1 MKKENGKKNEIGP
14 FKEEDKYIYN
24 NEKICKM
31 LKNQYKFQFSIPRI
45 SRNKEEIDFQSDNN
59 NDLTDITITEQ
70 DIQDAIK
77 EMDENSSA
85 GPDDIPALF
94 LINTKETISK
104 PLKLIMRKSLDESII
119 PDIYKLANITPIHKG
134 GPKTKPEQY
143 RPVSL
148 TSHIM
153 KVFERVL
160 KKNIM
165 LHLIKNN
172 LINQEQHGFVPG
184 RSTQSQLLVH
194 YKDIYEAMEEGVRMD
209 TVFLDFSKA
218 FDKVDH
224 DLLLKKVV
232 KHGIKGKIGMWLRE
246 FLSNRK
252 FTVIANGTMSDQEDV
267 LSGVPQGTVLAALLF
282 IIMISDIDENIKE
295 SIVRCFADDTR
306 VSKKIEKEEDKK
318 KLQDD
323 LNRIYKWA
331 EDNLMIFNEDKFEQ
345 LTYGD
350 TKNIEIE
357 MYKNSSNENIKSGDS
372 VKDLGVIASRDMSFK
387 EHINSV
393 TLSCRITSGMLL
405 RTFQT
410 REREVMLK
418 LFHTYIRSKMEY
430 CCSVWSPTMQGDIN
444 ELERIQKSFTNK
456 IQGMEDLDYHQRLKE
471 LKLYSLERRRERYLT
486 IYAWQMLEG
495 IKENYLGLKVSKYG
509 RNRTIQ
515 SHPIRWSYNGKK
527 IKHSNRSIVHRSTG
541 KKMERLYNC
550 LPPKLR
556 NMEGKSTDTFKTHL
570 DRWLRSVPDTPR
582 IDNYGAG
589 VGAETNSLTNQ
600 AAAQFLRQLWQ
611 R

>member
-1 MKKENGKKNEIGP
+1 M
-14 FKEEDKYIYN
+14 
-24 NEKICKM
+24 
-31 LKNQYKFQFSIPRI
+31 
-45 SRNKEEIDFQSDNN
+45 
-59 NDLTDITITEQ
+59 
-70 DIQDAIK
+70 
-77 EMDENSSA
+77 
-85 GPDDIPALF
+85 
-94 LINTKETISK
+94 
-104 PLKLIMRKSLDESII
+104 
-119 PDIYKLANITPIHKG
+119 
-134 GPKTKPEQY
+134 
-143 RPVSL
+143 
-148 TSHIM
+148 
-153 KVFERVL
+153 
-160 KKNIM
+160 
-165 LHLIKNN
+165 
-172 LINQEQHGFVPG
+172 
-184 RSTQSQLLVH
+184 
-194 YKDIYEAMEEGVRMD
+194 
-209 TVFLDFSKA
+209 
-218 FDKVDH
+218 
-224 DLLLKKVV
+224 
-232 KHGIKGKIGMWLRE
+232 
-246 FLSNRK
+246 
-252 FTVIANGTMSDQEDV
+252 
-267 LSGVPQGTVLAALLF
+267 
-282 IIMISDIDENIKE
+282 
-295 SIVRCFADDTR
+295 
-306 VSKKIEKEEDKK
+306 
-318 KLQDD
+318 
-323 LNRIYKWA
+323 
-331 EDNLMIFNEDKFEQ
+331 
-345 LTYGD
+345 
-350 TKNIEIE
+350 
-357 MYKNSSNENIKSGDS
+357 
-372 VKDLGVIASRDMSFK
+372 KDLGVIASRDMSFK

-509 RNRTIQ
+509 RNRSIQ

-541 KKMERLYNC
+541 KKMERLFNC

-570 DRWLRSVPDTPR
+570 DRWLRNVPDTPR

-589 VGAETNSLTNQ
+589 VGEETNSIINQ